1 MSKMKFVVYG
11 VKVHSPVILPMSLPS
26 EGVCDQVLR
35 LKINTLNH
43 QETVFEYQTP
53 AVEIHSRQ
61 IQLFSNVAFA
71 SSRISDERQWQ
82 INVEGLFS
90 FLWSNVSEIMSVKY
104 ENELNLEKLSFW
116 LLHTIIPM
124 YLTLKQ
130 SSLLLHASVVEVEN
144 KAISFIAPSFGGKS
158 TLADF
163 FVKQK
168 HSLLSDDKV
177 RLDFTGKNYTVF
189 PSYPYRRPYREFE
202 KLGDHTEYFSNKPL
216 PLGNIY
222 FLNYVDPKESCS
234 IEIIQGLHKF
244 EVLKDAYLYEPVSMS
259 KIEME
264 YLLRLVHHSVLYQV
278 NMPKD
283 LSRLA
288 EVYNLIID
296 HEMTSELQS

>member
-1 MSKMKFVVYG
+1 MMNEMKFVVYG
-11 VKVHSPVILPMSLPS
+11 IEVHSPVKFPISVSS
-26 EGVCDQVLR
+26 EGVYDQVLR
-35 LKINTLNH
+35 LEINTLNH

-53 AVEIHSRQ
+53 AVEIHGRQ
-61 IQLFSNVAFA
+61 IQLFSNVAFS

-82 INVEGLFS
+82 VNVEGLFS
-90 FLWSNVSEIMSVKY
+90 FSWSNVSDIMSVKY

-116 LLHTIIPM
+116 LLHTIIPI

-144 KAISFIAPSFGGKS
+144 KAIFFVAPSFGGKS

-177 RLDFTGKNYTVF
+177 RLEFREKNYLAF

-202 KLGDHTEYFSNKPL
+202 KLGDHTEYFSHKPL
-216 PLGNIY
+216 SLGNIY
-222 FLNYVDPKESCS
+222 VLNYVEPQDDCS
-234 IEIIQGLHKF
+234 IETISGLHKF
-244 EVLKDAYLYEPVSMS
+244 EVLKNAYLYEPVSMS

-264 YLLRLVHHSVLYQV
+264 YLLNLVQHSVVYQV
-278 NMPKD
+278 KLPKD
-283 LSRLA
+283 ITKLTQ
-288 EVYNLIID
+288 VYRMIIA
-296 HEMTSELQS
+296 HSTNGET